1 MSDRRPLSLEDSA
14 RLAAMAMTADQR
26 KKLIYTLRCIER
38 DPELGKPYTA
48 GSDVSGRI
56 VVVPGDNAIPG
67 MNIGYRV
74 LPDEIIVVHII
85 AGP

>member
-1 MSDRRPLSLEDSA
+1 VSDRLPLSLEDAARVAAIVMSA
-14 RLAAMAMTADQR
+14 EQR
-26 KKLIYTLRCIER
+26 AKLLYTLRCIER
-38 DPELGKPYTA
+38 DPELGKPYTV

-56 VVVPGDNAIPG
+56 VVVPGDEAVPG

-74 LPDEIIVVHII
+74 LPGEIIVVHII